1 MLENNP
7 TCAIVISPEDLEAFT
22 RPALD
27 LQTGQIVELA
37 PPAEPPVQLE
47 LPFGAAPAMTLQQ
60 TAPVL

>member
-37 PPAEPPVQLE
+37 PPAGLDPVQLE
-47 LPFGAAPAMTLQQ
+47 LDLGYPGVT
-60 TAPVL
+60 